1 MLHRTVWDAPSA
13 SSKRKLVLET
23 GGGYVTPICMEC
35 AVPQFDKEVSF
46 TLGKRVEMLHRTVS
60 DLRSAS
66 SIRKLVFNQEQG
78 RKYYIELYGMCRP
91 PVRKGS

>member
-1 MLHRTVWDAPSA
+1 MGHAVRQDDKEVSF
-13 SSKRKLVLET
+13 RLET
-23 GGGYVTPICMEC
+23 GVGYVTPICMEC